1 MSWNDERVD
10 LLKKLWAEG
19 LSASQVAGRIRGI
32 TGNAVIGKINRLG
45 LAGRDR
51 VSRMKSAP
59 QKKQVRRTGKW
70 SENGTNGRVPLRKS
84 QWQQHLDTRPS
95 EPSAAV
101 VEAPIPL
108 TQRRTILTVETG
120 ECRWPSG
127 DPQEA
132 DFHLCGGKSLPGL
145 SYCECHA
152 RRAFNTAPPSEKATP
167 RRSPITN
174 SFVGLRRSF
183 VTEDA

>member
-1 MSWNDERVD
+1 MRTPHPNWPKGRVEN
-10 LLKKLWAEG
+10 LKRLWADG
-19 LSASQVAGRIRGI
+19 FSAGEISKLI
-32 TGNAVIGKINRLG
+32 TGVTRNAVIGKVHRLG
-45 LAGRDR
+45 LSGRATSKR
-51 VSRMKSAP
+51 SKP
-59 QKKQVRRTGKW
+59 KPRRTPDRK
-70 SENGTNGRVPLRKS
+70 PQQPKARKS
-84 QWQQHLDTRPS
+84 LWQTHLEALPADLP
-95 EPSAAV
+95 PPAV

-108 TQRRTILTVETG
+108 HQRRTVKTLEAND
-120 ECRWPSG
+120 CRWPIG

-132 DFHLCGGKSLPGL
+132 DFHFCGAKKLPGL
-145 SYCECHA
+145 PYCECHA